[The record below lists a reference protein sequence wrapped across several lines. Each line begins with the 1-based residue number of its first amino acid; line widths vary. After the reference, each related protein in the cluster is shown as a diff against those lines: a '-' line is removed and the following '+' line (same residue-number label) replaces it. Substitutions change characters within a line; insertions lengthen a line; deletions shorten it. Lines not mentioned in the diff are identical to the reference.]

1 MQSVTYVDVF
11 VLLTIIQIYPQTA
24 KTMDADL
31 NGQI

>member
-11 VLLTIIQIYPQTA
+11 VLLTIIQTIMQTA